1 MLNKPRVEDTLPWYR
16 QFWPWFLIA
25 LPGSVVIA
33 GFVMLYIANL
43 YSDDLVVD
51 EYYKDGLAI
60 NRQLERKRLAGELGL
75 SAEIRVLDRL
85 VQLRLDSG
93 PGSESAEQAVPG
105 DLIGTHAPQS
115 TPGSGDLRLTLSH
128 PLEADRDFHVALER
142 RAPGLYG
149 ATMPSTVAPHWHW
162 TLESQSGEW
171 RLDGSLARTN
181 FLDGVP
187 SS

>member
-1 MLNKPRVEDTLPWYR
+1 MLNRPRVEDTLPWYK

-60 NRQLERKRLAGELGL
+60 NRQLEKQRRASDLGL
-75 SAEIRVLDRL
+75 SAEIRVHERR
-85 VQLRLDSG
+85 VQLRLEGDASDTSLQRSASSGRPQRTDSRD
-93 PGSESAEQAVPG
+93 E
-105 DLIGTHAPQS
+105 T
-115 TPGSGDLRLTLSH
+115 SGLRLTLSH
-128 PLEADRDFHVALER
+128 PLEADRDFQVALER

-149 ATMPSTVAPHWHW
+149 ATMPAQVAPNWHW
-162 TLESQSGEW
+162 ILESPDGDW
-171 RLDGSLARTN
+171 RLDGSLARGD
-181 FLDGVP
+181 FLDRGP
-187 SS
+187 ST